1 MRLHR
6 NARTCPHCRSLIV
19 SRVADSGQKPTAV
32 AREFRVTERTVRK
45 WLKRFRSE
53 GAPGLEERSCR
64 CPGMLLLGIGRRRS
78 TIESKS

>member
-19 SRVADSGQKPTAV
+19 SRVSDGGQLPRAV

-45 WLKRFRSE
+45 WLKRFRAGGG
-53 GAPGLEERSCR
+53 GADGSKLSAEPHSSPLPSA
-64 CPGMLLLGIGRRRS
+64 RRGAA
-78 TIESKS
+78 